1 MTGVVVIVRNF
12 WNEASPIC
20 RGLIKFLLRDEG
32 ILIAGIIIAL
42 DSEDDVRIRED
53 DKSILTRLTASVQS

>member
-1 MTGVVVIVRNF
+1 
-12 WNEASPIC
+12 
-20 RGLIKFLLRDEG
+20 LRDEG
-32 ILIAGIIIAL
+32 FLIAGIIIAL